1 MRTAFLAALAL
12 SVLTGCV
19 ATAPGGSGNG
29 GEQLRL
35 QQASTLRRAG
45 VSDACIAELPLSTLV
60 QVQGIAGE
68 RARSS
73 KDVLQQRQ
81 RIRVAAGRVCPEL

>member
-1 MRTAFLAALAL
+1 MRLLLPLVASLPLLA
-12 SVLTGCV
+12 GCV

-29 GEQLRL
+29 VEQLRL

-45 VSDACIAELPLSTLV
+45 VSEACIAELPLSTLV